1 MKPNKLNPEQRREI
15 QQRVAAGEKQL
26 KLAEEFGVSKQAIN
40 QLILRP
46 TSGVRGRPKMVS
58 LSEAQWR
65 ELCAIV
71 TTQSPSEAG
80 LDAKHTGWSL
90 PAGKALVR
98 KLFNVH
104 THTHKLYTA
113 LKSWGVAH
121 FPQDTTPLD
130 FDQDYY
136 DYINSD
142 IGREVR
148 RRELEFKARQTPIHH
163 QPYDH
168 EESLALRAMQKEIEE
183 IRKNMAHPPAFPP
196 PMKKRGPNFQPKKKR
211 RRR

>member
-1 MKPNKLNPEQRREI
+1 MKKTKLTPDQRQEI
-15 QQRVAAGEKQL
+15 QRRVAAGEKQL
-26 KLAEEFGVSKQAIN
+26 KLATEFGVSKQAIN

-46 TSGVRGRPKMVS
+46 TSGVHGRPKMVS
-58 LSEAQWR
+58 LGQAQWK
-65 ELCAIV
+65 ELCSIV
-71 TTQSPSEAG
+71 TAQSPAEAG
-80 LDAKHTGWSL
+80 LGEEHTGWSL
-90 PAGKALVR
+90 PASKALVR
-98 KLFNVH
+98 KLFKVH

-113 LKSWGVAH
+113 LKTWGVAH

-148 RRELEFKARQTPIHH
+148 RRELEHKARQAPIHH

-168 EESLALRAMQKEIEE
+168 GEARALQAMQKEIEE
-183 IRKNMAHPPAFPP
+183 IRNNIARPPTIPP
-196 PMKKRGPNFQPKKKR
+196 PVKKRGPNFQPKKKR

>member
-1 MKPNKLNPEQRREI
+1 MKKSRLTPEQHEEIRR
-15 QQRVAAGEKQL
+15 RVAAGEKQL
-26 KLAEEFGVSKQAIN
+26 VLAAEFGVSKQAIN

-46 TSGVRGRPKMVS
+46 TSGILGRPKMVS
-58 LSEAQWR
+58 LSEDQWR
-65 ELCAIV
+65 QVCTIV
-71 TTQSPSEAG
+71 TAQTPAEAG
-80 LDAKHTGWSL
+80 LGEKHTGWSL

-168 EESLALRAMQKEIEE
+168 EESRALQAMQKEIEE
-183 IRKNMAHPPAFPP
+183 IRNNIARPPTIPP
-196 PMKKRGPNFQPKKKR
+196 PVKKRGPNVQPKKKR

>member
-1 MKPNKLNPEQRREI
+1 MKKTKLTPDQRQEI
-15 QQRVAAGEKQL
+15 QRRVAAGEKQL
-26 KLAEEFGVSKQAIN
+26 KLAAEFGVSKQAIN

-46 TSGVRGRPKMVS
+46 TSGVHGRPKMVS
-58 LSEAQWR
+58 LSQAQWK
-65 ELCAIV
+65 ELCSIV
-71 TTQSPSEAG
+71 TAQSPAEAG
-80 LDAKHTGWSL
+80 LGEEHTGWSL
-90 PAGKALVR
+90 PAGKTLVR
-98 KLFNVH
+98 KLFKVH

-113 LKSWGVAH
+113 LKTWGVAY

-148 RRELEFKARQTPIHH
+148 RRELEHKARQAPIHH

-168 EESLALRAMQKEIEE
+168 DEARALQAMQKEIEE
-183 IRKNMAHPPAFPP
+183 IRNNIARPPTIPP
-196 PMKKRGPNFQPKKKR
+196 PVKKRGPNFQPKKKR